1 MEKLLELLRDGKSRT
16 VEMLALELNTG
27 VEEIKR
33 NIDFLEQTGMIRRV
47 VFSSG
52 NTGHSCNGC
61 TGCSTG
67 KSACAGCMPPE
78 GFENM
83 GVMWEVTV

>member
-16 VEMLALELNTG
+16 VEMLALELDTG

-33 NIDFLEQTGMIRRV
+33 NIDFLEQTGMIKRV

-52 NTGHSCNGC
+52 NAGHSCDGC
-61 TGCSTG
+61 TGCGTG

>member
-33 NIDFLEQTGMIRRV
+33 NIDFLERTGMIRRV
-47 VFSSG
+47 AFSSG
-52 NTGHSCNGC
+52 NAGHSCGGC
-61 TGCSTG
+61 TGCGTG
-67 KSACAGCMPPE
+67 KSACGGCMPPE

-83 GVMWEVTV
+83 GVMWEVMV